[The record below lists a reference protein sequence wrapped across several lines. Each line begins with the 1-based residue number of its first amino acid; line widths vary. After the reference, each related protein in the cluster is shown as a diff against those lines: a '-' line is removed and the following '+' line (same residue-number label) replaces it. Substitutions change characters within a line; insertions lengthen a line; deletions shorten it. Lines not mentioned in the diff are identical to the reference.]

1 VTDVAIRLSTTPL
14 LPGIGTLRGLR
25 RAHSPGSRSVRVA
38 SRCAEADISAQ
49 HIAAA
54 RGLGM
59 DVAGFLMMS
68 HWPNPPN
75 WPARPS

>member
-14 LPGIGTLRGLR
+14 LPGIGPLHDLR

-38 SRCAEADISAQ
+38 HCAEADISAQ

-54 RGLGM
+54 RWAWM
-59 DVAGFLMMS
+59 WRAS
-68 HWPNPPN
+68 
-75 WPARPS
+75 